1 MFVLQARWAPKTK
14 RQQAFDLNAQVTL
27 PACSWNKFL
36 MLLRRLQQPGCLLL
50 TSISAAL
57 VGSAGALTAVQT
69 QAFVIIGTAATYSEE
84 LAAFFED
91 GEHEQA
97 LQQLKATCCKV
108 LEIMKPVSSCQPS
121 QETTNWGALG
131 MLSAVV
137 RTTVQSLPDGN
148 ELWSEICG
156 PLKQENGFE
165 ESMNFVN
172 GAHEASRIEFW
183 ELVVREIRSIDA
195 ALENVVRNSGAA

>member
-1 MFVLQARWAPKTK
+1 MF
-14 RQQAFDLNAQVTL
+14 
-27 PACSWNKFL
+27 
-36 MLLRRLQQPGCLLL
+36 
-50 TSISAAL
+50 AADFNLCCL
-57 VGSAGALTAVQT
+57 VGSAGALKAA
-69 QAFVIIGTAATYSEE
+69 QAQDFVIIGTAATYSEE

-97 LQQLKATCCKV
+97 LQQLKATCFKV
-108 LEIMKPVSSCQPS
+108 LKIMKPVSSCQPS
-121 QETTNWGALG
+121 QERTYWAALG
-131 MLSAVV
+131 RLSAAV

-165 ESMNFVN
+165 ESVNFVN
-172 GAHEASRIEFW
+172 GAHKASRIEFW

-195 ALENVVRNSGAA
+195 ALGKVY